1 VQLGGSDHFWGKVP
15 PKWPVCNTGELM
27 QFPHIYHQSAT
38 LETLKMAGDEK
49 AEKENSAFKFEELM
63 ARIALMVP
71 CAGHQ

>member
-1 VQLGGSDHFWGKVP
+1 
-15 PKWPVCNTGELM
+15 M